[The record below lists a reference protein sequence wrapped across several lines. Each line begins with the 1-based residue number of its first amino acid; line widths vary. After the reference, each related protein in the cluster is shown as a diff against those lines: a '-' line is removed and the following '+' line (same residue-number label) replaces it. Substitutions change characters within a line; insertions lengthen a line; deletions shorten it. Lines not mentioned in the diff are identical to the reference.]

1 MSHDGHDRYGR
12 LRSLSS
18 SRHVHRYGFLSRPKL
33 PSRHRENDDLP
44 VIIRTEKKLY
54 GEEVLRI
61 EQSRDGLSSEKNQS
75 ESDSHL
81 INRGIL

>member
-1 MSHDGHDRYGR
+1 M
-12 LRSLSS
+12 
-18 SRHVHRYGFLSRPKL
+18 
-33 PSRHRENDDLP
+33 
-44 VIIRTEKKLY
+44 IIRTEKKLY